1 MKALIWLG
9 YHRTGAA
16 NGKSPIKEK
25 LSASVAKAAE
35 TRLLMDQKLKAVYVR
50 AEKRQEALE
59 AQISELR
66 EREGELKALVHY
78 EKQAVLA

>member
-1 MKALIWLG
+1 
-9 YHRTGAA
+9 
-16 NGKSPIKEK
+16 
-25 LSASVAKAAE
+25 
-35 TRLLMDQKLKAVYVR
+35 LLMDQKLKAVYVR

-78 EKQAVLA
+78 EKQAGD